1 MLHRRH
7 RWRRRSASSLRFLW
21 VGRSRMR
28 RGSRAEAA
36 PAIIGAGVPADVA
49 APDAA
54 AWPATGALAA
64 AGGVADPEAE
74 AGVTFVAAG
83 GGAGA

>member
-1 MLHRRH
+1 M
-7 RWRRRSASSLRFLW
+7 
-21 VGRSRMR
+21 
-28 RGSRAEAA
+28 EAA

-64 AGGVADPEAE
+64 AGGVAEPEAD
-74 AGVTFVAAG
+74 AGVTLVAAG